1 MRRNTVKRDN
11 GTLKCL
17 FTFCKNFVHVYNVFW
32 SNHSHFPLPQMPS
45 LPLFLSNFKLFLKY
59 ASIPVSICLSVSLVL
74 KTSAS
79 TYCCLLGIWVWNTFW
94 RWVAIQDY
102 IPEENSFLSFSSHQL
117 SITSQQESELMH
129 LPTHDTLLMGY
140 SCTWYQSTMWSTRN
154 LYILHVSHS
163 QAYFKYL
170 LIFL

>member
-1 MRRNTVKRDN
+1 MWRNTVKRDN

-45 LPLFLSNFKLFLKY
+45 LPLFLSNFKLFLKS

-79 TYCCLLGIWVWNTFW
+79 TYCCLLGIWVWNTFLEMGSHPGLHTW
-94 RWVAIQDY
+94 GKFTLILQQPSAVNNFSAEVRTYAPPYPWY
-102 IPEENSFLSFSSHQL
+102 SSNGLFLYMI
-117 SITSQQESELMH
+117 SIYNVINKEPLFFYM
-129 LPTHDTLLMGY
+129 
-140 SCTWYQSTMWSTRN
+140 
-154 LYILHVSHS
+154 
-163 QAYFKYL
+163 
-170 LIFL
+170 